1 MAAIDFLQ
9 IVLYILGSI
18 LLVILIVLGIRV
30 VIIMNKVERLVDNI
44 NVKTN
49 QLNGIFNIIDT
60 TTNKINL
67 FSDKII
73 EKIGSLIKKK
83 INKKKKEDD

>member
-67 FSDKII
+67 FSD
-73 EKIGSLIKKK
+73 L
-83 INKKKKEDD
+83 